1 MLYSKPQKAFHVV
14 NIVFMIVLSLCFV
27 LPYVMILSASL
38 TDEMTLLA
46 SGGMTLFPKKF
57 SFYAYEY
64 IFSSNTLMLR
74 SILNSLIM
82 TVTGTALSTVVCMM
96 CAYPLSRKYLKHRKG
111 IMFFILFTMLFSGGL
126 VPTYLL
132 VSTVFPDSMLAV
144 IVPTAM
150 SAWYTILIKNF
161 FLSVS
166 PFIEEAAKMDGAS
179 NFCVFWRIFLPISKP
194 ILATVILFNA
204 VSIWNNWFSPK
215 LYITTQEKYP
225 IQYLLQQLLVNVEGI
240 YGGGGGNVVP
250 QESVKM
256 ASVIV
261 ASLPL
266 ILVYPFLQKYFIN
279 GIMLGGVKE

>member
-1 MLYSKPQKAFHVV
+1 MIYSKPQKVFNVI
-14 NIVFMIVLSLCFV
+14 NIVLMVLLSLCFV
-27 LPYVMILSASL
+27 LPYLMILSASF
-38 TDEMTLLA
+38 TDEMTLVA
-46 SGGMTLFPKKF
+46 AGGITLFPKKF
-57 SFYAYEY
+57 STYAYQY
-64 IFSSNTLMLR
+64 IFRQNTLMLR
-74 SILNSLIM
+74 SIFNSVVM
-82 TVTGTALSTVVCMM
+82 TVAGTALSTIVCMM
-96 CAYPLSRKYLKHRKG
+96 CAYPLSRKYLKGRK
-111 IMFFILFTMLFSGGL
+111 ILMFFILFTMLFSGGL

-132 VSTVFPDSMLAV
+132 VSTIFPDSMLAV

-161 FLSVS
+161 FLSIS
-166 PFIEEAAKMDGAS
+166 PSIEEAAKIDGAS
-179 NFCVFWRIFLPISKP
+179 NFRVFWKIFLPISKP

-204 VSIWNNWFSPK
+204 VTIWNNWFAPK

-225 IQYLLQQLLVNVEGI
+225 VQYLLQQLLVNVEGI

-261 ASLPL
+261 ASLPI

>member
-166 PFIEEAAKMDGAS
+166 PFIEESAKMDGAS

-261 ASLPL
+261 ASLPI

>member
-1 MLYSKPQKAFHVV
+1 M
-14 NIVFMIVLSLCFV
+14 VFMIVLSLCFV

-166 PFIEEAAKMDGAS
+166 PSIEEAAKMDGAS

-261 ASLPL
+261 ASLPI

>member
-111 IMFFILFTMLFSGGL
+111 IMFFLLFTMLFSGGL

-166 PFIEEAAKMDGAS
+166 PSIEEAAKMDGAS

-261 ASLPL
+261 ASLPI